1 MNQVQTVGLVSKSLG
16 VSSRMLR
23 YYEQVGLIESQRKED
38 YAYRV
43 YDENAVRRLRQIIIL
58 RKLRVPVKQIL
69 HLFNNDDAV
78 SVIEVFERN
87 ISGLDEQITALST
100 VKSILSN
107 LVRELQEKANLRL
120 QLNYLSDSSVFA
132 IVDSISFPQNKLKE
146 EASMLNKANEVLTK
160 LNVRILQVPPAT
172 VASYHF
178 IGENPEEKV
187 GAVMS
192 RFAKESNLYE
202 LKPDSKLYGFNHPNP
217 AEGKEHHGYED
228 WITIPDDMDVPSP
241 LVKKKFAGGMYA
253 AHTIKFMDFHE
264 WNDLHK
270 WVENSDKYDFNYAPE
285 GAEIMS
291 GCLEDHLNWAYAN
304 HLDWPENFI
313 DGQLDLLLPVKLK
326 K

>member
-1 MNQVQTVGLVSKSLG
+1 MNQTQTVSAVSKSLG
-16 VSSRMLR
+16 ISSRMLR
-23 YYEQVGLIESQRKED
+23 YYEQVGLIKSQRTED

-43 YDENAVRRLRQIIIL
+43 YDENAICRLRQIIIL

-69 HLFNNDDAV
+69 QLFSNNDAI

-87 ISGLDEQITALST
+87 ISELDEQITALST
-100 VKSILSN
+100 VKSILSA
-107 LVRELQEKANLRL
+107 LVRELQEKANLQL
-120 QLNYLSDSSVFA
+120 QLNYLSGSSVFA

-146 EASMLNKANEVLTK
+146 ETSMTDINKANEVLTK
-160 LNVRILQVPPAT
+160 LNVRILQIAPAT

-187 GAVMS
+187 GAVIS
-192 RFAKESNLYE
+192 QFAKESNLYE
-202 LKPDSKLYGFNHPNP
+202 IKPDSKLYGFNHPNP
-217 AEGKEHHGYED
+217 SEDREHHGYED
-228 WITIPDDMDVPSP
+228 WLTIPDDMDVPAP

-291 GCLEDHLNWAYAN
+291 GCLEDHLNWVYAN
-304 HLDWPENFI
+304 HLGWPENFI
-313 DGQLDLLLPVKLK
+313 DGQLDLLLPIKL
-326 K
+326 